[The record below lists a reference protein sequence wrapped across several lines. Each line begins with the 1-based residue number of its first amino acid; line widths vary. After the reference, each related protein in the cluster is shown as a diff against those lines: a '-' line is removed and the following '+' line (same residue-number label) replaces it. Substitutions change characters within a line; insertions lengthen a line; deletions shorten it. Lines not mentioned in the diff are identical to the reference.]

1 MQVRF
6 ENYGATLDISQMA
19 VNGTNAFDLLQMAS
33 QRHPCFNFEYKVSP
47 PYGRYISSICCVA
60 ENTTTQQSWFIYIN
74 DKSSPVGVDLLQP
87 KTGDTLQFIYRQWSS
102 GHNQSELDENM
113 NKSKYESTS
122 FSV

>member
-33 QRHPCFNFEYKVSP
+33 QRHPCFNFEYKVFPSL
-47 PYGRYISSICCVA
+47 GRYISSICCVA
-60 ENTTTQQSWFIYIN
+60 QNTTTQQYWLIYIN
-74 DKSSPVGVDLLQP
+74 DKSSPVGVDQLQP
-87 KTGDTLQFIYRQWSS
+87 KTGDTLQFIYRQLSS
-102 GHNQSELDENM
+102 GHNQSELVENM
-113 NKSKYESTS
+113 NKSKYESTF